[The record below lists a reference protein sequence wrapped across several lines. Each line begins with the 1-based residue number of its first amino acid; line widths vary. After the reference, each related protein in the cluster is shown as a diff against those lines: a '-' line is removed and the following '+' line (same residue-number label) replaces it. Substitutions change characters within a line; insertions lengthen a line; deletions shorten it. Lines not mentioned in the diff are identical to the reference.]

1 MGAALQKTQLEF
13 TEGEELLPSVLSLFK
28 SVSLEEMNA
37 ANLMD
42 RVDTKYIFSQQKM
55 PLLLSWL
62 TKSYRILKVGE
73 NTSTTYE
80 SVYFDTENFEL
91 YRQHHCGK
99 LNRYKIRYRHYVEN
113 DLRFFEIK
121 RKTSTGRTVKCRIPC
136 QEEQGLIQASAKEF
150 LETKT
155 HLRADDLKAVLW
167 VNYRRITLV
176 NSLSTERITID
187 TGINFKNRKG
197 LEYAFPLA
205 IAEVKQVKSR
215 SSEFME
221 LMKNNNIHEGFMSKY
236 CFGVS
241 CLEPSL
247 KKNNFRV
254 PLRKI
259 TKLQTDAIT
268 KINRRID

>member
-1 MGAALQKTQLEF
+1 MSAALQKLQLGL
-13 TEGEELLPSVLSLFK
+13 TEKEELLPSVLSLFK

-37 ANLMD
+37 AALMD

-55 PLLLSWL
+55 RLLLSWL
-62 TKSYRILKVGE
+62 TKSYRLLKIGE

-121 RKTSTGRTVKCRIPC
+121 QKTGAGRTIKCRIPC
-136 QEEQGLIQASAKEF
+136 QEEPKLIQASAKEF

-155 HLRADDLKAVLW
+155 HLHADDLKPVLS
-167 VNYRRITLV
+167 VNYKRITLV

-187 TGINFKNRKG
+187 TGINFKNRQG
-197 LEYAFPLA
+197 SEYAFPLVV
-205 IAEVKQVKSR
+205 AEVKQVKSK
-215 SSEFME
+215 SSEFTE

-247 KKNNFRV
+247 KKNNFNV
-254 PLRKI
+254 SIRKI

-268 KINRRID
+268 EIN